1 MADESINTAIQ
12 PSSSAE
18 DPDKTSKRVLE
29 PPERI
34 AEVLFGLIMVLTFTC
49 SFSVANSDRIE
60 LRQML
65 VGALGCNVAWGIIDG
80 IFYLMSCLS
89 ERGRNL
95 AILRTIRRAT
105 DLQQARHV
113 MADAL
118 PPTVVSVMGEAEF
131 EELHRR
137 LNQLPEPAD
146 KPQLKGE
153 DWLGAVGNML
163 LVFLSTLPP
172 TIPLW

>member
-65 VGALGCNVAWGIIDG
+65 VGALGCNAAWE
-80 IFYLMSCLS
+80 S
-89 ERGRNL
+89 
-95 AILRTIRRAT
+95 
-105 DLQQARHV
+105 
-113 MADAL
+113 
-118 PPTVVSVMGEAEF
+118 
-131 EELHRR
+131 
-137 LNQLPEPAD
+137 
-146 KPQLKGE
+146 
-153 DWLGAVGNML
+153 
-163 LVFLSTLPP
+163 STESS
-172 TIPLW
+172 TS